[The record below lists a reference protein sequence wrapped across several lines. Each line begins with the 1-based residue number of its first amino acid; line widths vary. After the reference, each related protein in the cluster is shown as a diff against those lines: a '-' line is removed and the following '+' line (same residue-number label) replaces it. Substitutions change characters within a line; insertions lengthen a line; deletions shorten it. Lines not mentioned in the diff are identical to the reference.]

1 MTNKFDTA
9 VFNGTEDSF
18 NDLIL
23 DLSKTLI
30 LEKKLVLLKLTQM
43 SG

>member
-23 DLSKTLI
+23 DLSKILI
-30 LEKKLVLLKLTQM
+30 NKAAK
-43 SG
+43 